1 MVVHVSYDRKIL
13 NLGSPCLQCVMVNLD
28 DHSDWVECWHR
39 NKVPTGLFYAW
50 SIELGRLTFMGK
62 HVLCFRDR
70 GKQAE

>member
-1 MVVHVSYDRKIL
+1 
-13 NLGSPCLQCVMVNLD
+13 MVNLD